1 MMQDIHETRV
11 AGGDVAACI
20 AKYREMYKYVY
31 VYNDSCFKKIFGDT
45 ENRALAACF
54 LNAILNLEGP
64 RCISKMDFIDPSV
77 PGGPFVKSV
86 TSDLV
91 AEDPDKN
98 RIVIEVQHKGN
109 STFKDRLVFYTACHT
124 LQSKVPGDTFSLRH
138 VDYIALQMFDAYSDS
153 DDYKHIVQLKDQHNV
168 LYHGKN
174 VLTIV
179 EIEKFLKGNFGSDD
193 SRLANWLRAIDMV
206 NNEFEGETRNP
217 YLVDLQNAAK
227 LSNFDMDY
235 LLTEAKIM
243 SDHAYELSVERDEA
257 HLEGLAEGRA
267 EGRAEGLAEGRAE
280 GHAEGRAEGRAEGIA
295 EGHAEGL
302 AEAKRS
308 AVIKALKRGK
318 LTVEEIAEDNDLP
331 LDEVLKI
338 QKEH

>member
-1 MMQDIHETRV
+1 MNREQYAKMMQDIHETRI

-31 VYNDSCFKKIFGDT
+31 VYNDSCFKKIFGAI
-45 ENRALAACF
+45 ENRGLAASF

-64 RCISKMDFIDPSV
+64 RCIGKMDFIDPSV

-124 LQSKVPGDTFSLRH
+124 LQSKVPGDTFTLRH

-153 DDYKHIVQLKDQHNV
+153 DDYKHVVQLKDQHNV

-179 EIEKFLKGNFGSDD
+179 EIEKFLNGNYDTDD
-193 SRLANWLRAIDMV
+193 SRLAEWLRAIDLV

-267 EGRAEGLAEGRAE
+267 EGRAEGI
-280 GHAEGRAEGRAEGIA
+280 AEGRAEGI
-295 EGHAEGL
+295 

-331 LDEVLKI
+331 LEEVLKI
-338 QKEH
+338 QKGQP